1 MLVWFVV
8 YVHVCGLWC
17 VCVHAYVAN
26 GVCVCVVCVC
36 VHTCVMCMCVF
47 CDVCVH
53 SCGVCVCVH
62 MCVQV
67 WGVCFTPEDVFRQ
80 EGRRLTDIKSTDGNL
95 GERENQR
102 NLRVAVI

>member
-1 MLVWFVV
+1 M
-8 YVHVCGLWC
+8 
-17 VCVHAYVAN
+17 
-26 GVCVCVVCVC
+26 C

-67 WGVCFTPEDVFRQ
+67 WGVCFTLEDLFRQ
-80 EGRRLTDIKSTDGNL
+80 EGRRLTDVKSTDGNL